1 LKTNCMLSAL
11 ETALLSAE
19 AADNKKAFDILIL
32 DLRGLTYITDYFVI
46 CSGSNI
52 TQVSA
57 ISDWIGQT
65 LANTGVH
72 PSHIEGRKDSSWVL
86 MDYGDVVVH
95 IFDEQTRLHYALDK
109 LWGEAVRV
117 PFTGRPRA
125 LQSVFP

>member
-1 LKTNCMLSAL
+1 MLSAL

-19 AADNKKAFDILIL
+19 AADDKKAFDIMIL
-32 DLRGLTYITDYFVI
+32 DLRRLTYITDYFVI

-65 LANTGVH
+65 LAKTGVH
-72 PSHIEGRKDSSWVL
+72 PSHIEGRPDSSWVL

-95 IFDEQTRLHYALDK
+95 IFDELTRVHYALDK
-109 LWGEAVRV
+109 LWGEAAKV